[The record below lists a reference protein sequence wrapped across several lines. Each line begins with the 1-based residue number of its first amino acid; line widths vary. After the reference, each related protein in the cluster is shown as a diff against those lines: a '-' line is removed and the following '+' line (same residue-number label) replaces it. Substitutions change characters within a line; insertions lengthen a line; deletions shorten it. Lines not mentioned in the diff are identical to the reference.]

1 MRTHAMPLPPTW
13 STLGSGAMPNTLAT
27 HSAPVQIHF
36 SPCHILVLISRT
48 SSPLPNNRS
57 HPAGPSIGSC
67 CQHLKVIIPNL
78 WHPGVYSYIMMGKTT
93 CPQRQR
99 TFLRCFPICFG
110 GAAHFGPNS
119 EWQAGN
125 FFFFCNWNKS
135 FWESLGVIKQI
146 QLGEVP
152 LCTVLVAP
160 ALPASLLV
168 PDCVSGGCLFVL
180 ERLGWGD

>member
-1 MRTHAMPLPPTW
+1 MSRLHTRTHTCCGPCMPPTR
-13 STLGSGAMPNTLAT
+13 SLLGPGTMPNTLKQNKAT

-57 HPAGPSIGSC
+57 HPAGPTIGPG

-99 TFLRCFPICFG
+99 TFLRCLPICFG

-119 EWQAGN
+119 EWQAGR
-125 FFFFCNWNKS
+125 FFCN
-135 FWESLGVIKQI
+135 
-146 QLGEVP
+146 
-152 LCTVLVAP
+152 
-160 ALPASLLV
+160 LLFSTTGTGQ
-168 PDCVSGGCLFVL
+168 SGSHYM
-180 ERLGWGD
+180 GW

>member
-1 MRTHAMPLPPTW
+1 MSNA
-13 STLGSGAMPNTLAT
+13 LGQAKAT

-57 HPAGPSIGSC
+57 HPAGPSIGPR

-99 TFLRCFPICFG
+99 TFLRCLPICFG

-119 EWQAGN
+119 EWQAGR
-125 FFFFCNWNKS
+125 FFFFLFF
-135 FWESLGVIKQI
+135 FWGNFYFLPLEQASLGVIIWGDKANPI
-146 QLGEVP
+146 GSGSPPHSAGGTSSPCLTARP
-152 LCTVLVAP
+152 WLCKWW
-160 ALPASLLV
+160 
-168 PDCVSGGCLFVL
+168 LFVCPR
-180 ERLGWGD
+180 EGGLGD

>member
-1 MRTHAMPLPPTW
+1 MISCGFDINLCLIRYPARKCAHHAMPLPPTR

-27 HSAPVQIHF
+27 YSAPVQIHF

-57 HPAGPSIGSC
+57 HPAGPSIGSW

-99 TFLRCFPICFG
+99 TFLRCLPICFG

-125 FFFFCNWNKS
+125 FFFS
-135 FWESLGVIKQI
+135 ATGTSH
-146 QLGEVP
+146 
-152 LCTVLVAP
+152 
-160 ALPASLLV
+160 
-168 PDCVSGGCLFVL
+168 SGSHW
-180 ERLGWGD
+180 GW